1 MITGKLFLTIK
12 NSPLASQLELAPLK
26 SNDLLILIFIDTDDL
41 AVTLQGTAAGYER
54 TIIVRWRNV
63 RLLPKNR
70 TCRSPK
76 CSFKTAAR
84 NSPNLALFAHFRSS
98 GAKSFLA

>member
-41 AVTLQGTAAGYER
+41 AVHCNGPFAATNGPLQWRREASAYNPRRTSCAASLHHHR
-54 TIIVRWRNV
+54 
-63 RLLPKNR
+63 
-70 TCRSPK
+70 
-76 CSFKTAAR
+76 
-84 NSPNLALFAHFRSS
+84 
-98 GAKSFLA
+98 